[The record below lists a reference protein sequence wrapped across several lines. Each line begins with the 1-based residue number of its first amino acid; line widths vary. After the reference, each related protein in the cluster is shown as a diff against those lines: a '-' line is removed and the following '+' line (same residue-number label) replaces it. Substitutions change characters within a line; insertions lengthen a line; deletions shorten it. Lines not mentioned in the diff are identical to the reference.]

1 MFPSCLLL
9 LGALY
14 GMYATVISVRMNT
27 NTHDIMRFYSWN
39 TQNNM
44 CLLLLFWF
52 LFCPA
57 GIQADELTQPASV
70 VIQPGQQLTIDCKV
84 SYSLTS
90 YDTAWVRQPAGKPLE
105 WINIIWSGGS
115 TANKDSLKNKFSV
128 SRDTSSKTVTL
139 RGQNMQP
146 EDTAVY
152 YCARSPQW
160 YNKPHANTKSFW
172 SVCASENNYHQLAT
186 IWGKDFH

>member
-1 MFPSCLLL
+1 
-9 LGALY
+9 
-14 GMYATVISVRMNT
+14 
-27 NTHDIMRFYSWN
+27 
-39 TQNNM
+39 M

-90 YDTAWVRQPAGKPLE
+90 YRTAWVRQPAGKPLE
-105 WINIIWSGGS
+105 WINIIWTDGS
-115 TANKDSLKNKFSV
+115 TDHKDSLKNKFSV
-128 SRDTSSKTVTL
+128 SRDTSSNTVTL
-139 RGQNMQP
+139 QGQNLQA

-152 YCARSPQW
+152 YCARYPRHN
-160 YNKPHANTKSFW
+160 NKLQCCTKTS
-172 SVCASENNYHQLAT
+172 HT
-186 IWGKDFH
+186 